1 MTTLSRTKKAE
12 RLWEALTSLKEYR
25 RVLLEYHS
33 LRLHD
38 NDQSFESNFPLG
50 DNDDEPYITVE
61 TTCDVHQL
69 TIAEARTAAEHLE
82 TLADIA
88 AAQQAAMGYAVE

>member
-1 MTTLSRTKKAE
+1 MDFPPPFVSLSVET
-12 RLWEALTSLKEYR
+12 
-25 RVLLEYHS
+25 
-33 LRLHD
+33 
-38 NDQSFESNFPLG
+38 
-50 DNDDEPYITVE
+50 DNDDEPYITAE